1 MKYPLASNSWDER
14 ELDAIQSVIDS
25 NMYTMGEKV
34 EQFEKEFAT
43 EMGCKHAIMVN
54 SGSSANLIMLTA
66 AKIKYDWKNNFNI
79 IVPSVAW
86 STTYFPIHQISAR
99 LNFVDINSD
108 TMNINPEEVEKSINN
123 DTKAIL
129 AVNLLGNPADYD
141 ALRLLADRYNLVLL
155 EDNCESFGAS
165 INGKFTGTFGEMG
178 SYSFFFSHHLQTM
191 EGGMIVTDDDEL
203 MQIMRAAR
211 AHGWIRDMPNEN
223 KWYRKSNDP
232 FKEPFIF
239 AIPGYS
245 VRPLEMSG
253 AIGSV
258 QLKKW
263 KNNVGMRRKNAN
275 TIKSLFKDEACSL
288 QLELPGHKS
297 SWYGFSFLVK
307 NGKRD
312 SIVNQLIS
320 KGIQLRPIMTGNMTR
335 QPVMKFL
342 GNSILSKSYPKSDI
356 IEYDG
361 FFLGNHPYDAEE
373 DLTKIQNLMSSL
385 L

>member
-1 MKYPLASNSWDER
+1 
-14 ELDAIQSVIDS
+14 
-25 NMYTMGEKV
+25 
-34 EQFEKEFAT
+34 
-43 EMGCKHAIMVN
+43 
-54 SGSSANLIMLTA
+54 
-66 AKIKYDWKNNFNI
+66 
-79 IVPSVAW
+79 
-86 STTYFPIHQISAR
+86 
-99 LNFVDINSD
+99 
-108 TMNINPEEVEKSINN
+108 
-123 DTKAIL
+123 
-129 AVNLLGNPADYD
+129 
-141 ALRLLADRYNLVLL
+141 
-155 EDNCESFGAS
+155 
-165 INGKFTGTFGEMG
+165 MG

-191 EGGMIVTDDDEL
+191 EGGMIVTEDDEL

-223 KWYRKSNDP
+223 KWYRKSNDS

-275 TIKSLFKDEACSL
+275 IIKSLFKDEACSL

-312 SIVNQLIS
+312 AIVNQLIS
-320 KGIQLRPIMTGNMTR
+320 KVFN
-335 QPVMKFL
+335 
-342 GNSILSKSYPKSDI
+342 
-356 IEYDG
+356 
-361 FFLGNHPYDAEE
+361 
-373 DLTKIQNLMSSL
+373 
-385 L
+385 

>member
-1 MKYPLASNSWDER
+1 
-14 ELDAIQSVIDS
+14 
-25 NMYTMGEKV
+25 
-34 EQFEKEFAT
+34 
-43 EMGCKHAIMVN
+43 
-54 SGSSANLIMLTA
+54 
-66 AKIKYDWKNNFNI
+66 
-79 IVPSVAW
+79 
-86 STTYFPIHQISAR
+86 
-99 LNFVDINSD
+99 
-108 TMNINPEEVEKSINN
+108 
-123 DTKAIL
+123 
-129 AVNLLGNPADYD
+129 
-141 ALRLLADRYNLVLL
+141 
-155 EDNCESFGAS
+155 
-165 INGKFTGTFGEMG
+165 
-178 SYSFFFSHHLQTM
+178 
-191 EGGMIVTDDDEL
+191 
-203 MQIMRAAR
+203 
-211 AHGWIRDMPNEN
+211 
-223 KWYRKSNDP
+223 
-232 FKEPFIF
+232 
-239 AIPGYS
+239 
-245 VRPLEMSG
+245 MSG

-275 TIKSLFKDEACSL
+275 IIKSLFKDEACSL

-312 SIVNQLIS
+312 AIVNQLIS

-373 DLTKIQNLMSSL
+373 DLTKIHNLMSSL

>member
-1 MKYPLASNSWDER
+1 VKYPLASNSWDEK
-14 ELDAIQSVIDS
+14 ELEAIYSVIKSD
-25 NMYTMGEKV
+25 MYTMGEKV
-34 EQFEKEFAT
+34 KQFEKEFAV
-43 EMGCKHAIMVN
+43 EMSCKHAVMVN

-66 AKIKYDWKNNFNI
+66 AKIKYDWGDDFNI

-86 STTYFPIHQISAR
+86 STTYFPVHQIGAR
-99 LNFVDINSD
+99 LNFIDVKST
-108 TMNINPEEVEKSINN
+108 TMNIDPVEVSKSINK

-129 AVNLLGNPADYD
+129 AVNLLGNPADYNT
-141 ALRLLADRYNLVLL
+141 LKLLAEKHNLILL
-155 EDNCESFGAS
+155 EDNCESFGATVD
-165 INGKFTGTFGEMG
+165 GKFTGTFGDMG

-223 KWYRKSNDP
+223 KWYKKSSDL
-232 FKEPFIF
+232 FKEPYIF

-245 VRPLEMSG
+245 LRPLEISG

-263 KNNVGMRRKNAN
+263 KNNVGTRRNNAEVV
-275 TIKSLFKDEACSL
+275 KKLFKNESCTL
-288 QLELPGHKS
+288 QEELPGHES
-297 SWYGFSFLVK
+297 SWYGFSFLVQ

-312 SIVNQLIS
+312 EVVSELMS
-320 KGIQLRPIMTGNMTR
+320 KGIQLRPIMTGNMIR
-335 QPVMKFL
+335 QPVMKYL
-342 GNSILSKSYPKSDI
+342 GNPLLSEHYPESDI
-356 IEYDG
+356 VDYDG

-373 DLTKIQNLMSSL
+373 DLTKIHKLMVPL